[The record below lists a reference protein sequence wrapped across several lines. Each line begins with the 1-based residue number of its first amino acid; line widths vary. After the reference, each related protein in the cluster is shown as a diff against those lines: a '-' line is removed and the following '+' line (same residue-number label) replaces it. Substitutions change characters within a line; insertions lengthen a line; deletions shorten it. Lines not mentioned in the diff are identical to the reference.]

1 MFFYITMSESI
12 YSQSVLS
19 NAIIKLANAFRE
31 AGYNPPGKIEV
42 VDSQTFHK
50 LLAEVMELYNNI
62 DRKKAPVAP
71 KFSIADT
78 IAIVEQKQQ
87 FNN

>member
-1 MFFYITMSESI
+1 MYESI

-31 AGYNPPGKIEV
+31 AGYNPPSKIE
-42 VDSQTFHK
+42 VDSQTFDK
-50 LLAEVMELYNNI
+50 LLAEAMELYNI
-62 DRKKAPVAP
+62 DSKIAIIER

-78 IAIVEQKQQ
+78 IAIVEKVQ
-87 FNN
+87 

>member
-1 MFFYITMSESI
+1 MFFYITMSESV

-31 AGYNPPGKIEV
+31 AGYNPPSKIE
-42 VDSQTFHK
+42 VDSQTFDK
-50 LLAEVMELYNNI
+50 LLAEAMELYNI
-62 DRKKAPVAP
+62 DSKIAIIER

-78 IAIVEQKQQ
+78 IAIVEKIQ
-87 FNN
+87 

>member
-1 MFFYITMSESI
+1 MSESV

-31 AGYNPPGKIEV
+31 AGYNPPSKIE
-42 VDSQTFHK
+42 VDSQTFDK
-50 LLAEVMELYNNI
+50 LLAEAMELFNI
-62 DRKKAPVAP
+62 DSKIAIIER

-78 IAIVEQKQQ
+78 IAIVEKIE
-87 FNN
+87 

>member
-1 MFFYITMSESI
+1 MSESV

-31 AGYNPPGKIEV
+31 AGYNPPSKIE
-42 VDSQTFHK
+42 VDSQTFDK
-50 LLAEVMELYNNI
+50 LLAEAMELYNI
-62 DRKKAPVAP
+62 DSKIAIIER

-78 IAIVEQKQQ
+78 IAIVEKIQ
-87 FNN
+87 

>member
-1 MFFYITMSESI
+1 MSESI

-31 AGYNPPGKIEV
+31 AGYNPPSKIE
-42 VDSQTFHK
+42 VDSQTFDK
-50 LLAEVMELYNNI
+50 LLAEAMELYNI
-62 DRKKAPVAP
+62 DSKIAIIER

-78 IAIVEQKQQ
+78 ISIVEKIQ
-87 FNN
+87 

>member
-1 MFFYITMSESI
+1 MSESI

-31 AGYNPPGKIEV
+31 AGYNPPSKIE
-42 VDSQTFHK
+42 VDSQTFDK
-50 LLAEVMELYNNI
+50 LLAEAMELYNI
-62 DRKKAPVAP
+62 DSKIAIIER

-78 IAIVEQKQQ
+78 IAIVEKVQ
-87 FNN
+87 

>member
-31 AGYNPPGKIEV
+31 AGYNPPSKIE
-42 VDSQTFHK
+42 VDSQTFDK
-50 LLAEVMELYNNI
+50 LLAEAMELYNI
-62 DRKKAPVAP
+62 DSKIAIVER

-78 IAIVEQKQQ
+78 IAIVEKIE
-87 FNN
+87 

>member
-1 MFFYITMSESI
+1 MSESI

-31 AGYNPPGKIEV
+31 AGYNPPSKIE
-42 VDSQTFHK
+42 VDSQTFDK
-50 LLAEVMELYNNI
+50 LLAEAMELYNI
-62 DRKKAPVAP
+62 DSKIAIIER

-78 IAIVEQKQQ
+78 IAIIEKKAWVNKEPI
-87 FNN
+87 